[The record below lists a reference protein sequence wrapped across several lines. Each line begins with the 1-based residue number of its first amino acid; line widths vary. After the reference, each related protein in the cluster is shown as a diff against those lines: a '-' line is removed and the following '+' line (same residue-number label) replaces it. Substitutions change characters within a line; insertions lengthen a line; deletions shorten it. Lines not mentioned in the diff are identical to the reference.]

1 MTVEQQ
7 TLQTELSN
15 LKGMFSGKR
24 RKEIE
29 VRLFEISKN
38 LTEID
43 AELKSLP
50 MYLTDAERR
59 LAQLEREMKE

>member
-1 MTVEQQ
+1 
-7 TLQTELSN
+7 
-15 LKGMFSGKR
+15 MFSGKR

-29 VRLFEISKN
+29 VRLFDISKN

-50 MYLTDAERR
+50 MYLADAERR
-59 LAQLEREMKE
+59 LAQLEREMKELG